1 MIQDQ
6 KCDSSIELEDLTGLF
21 VSKSKIFPQN
31 YLLIVTLIV
40 IGLSVLS

>member
-1 MIQDQ
+1 MIWDQ
-6 KCDSSIELEDLTGLF
+6 KGDFPIELEDLIGLF

-31 YLLIVTLIV
+31 YLLIVALIV